1 MVLNLYSIVVRKLRF
16 IIIFFQVTIIL
27 YLVYTKLGIS
37 AIIGSITS
45 VLLIT
50 PLQLYIG
57 KKISENSRDISK
69 CTDHRISKISEILQG
84 MNVIKLYV
92 WEDLFNEKILQFREV
107 ELKLLN
113 KDSIYWGLLGM

>member
-1 MVLNLYSIVVRKLRF
+1 M
-16 IIIFFQVTIIL
+16 TIIL